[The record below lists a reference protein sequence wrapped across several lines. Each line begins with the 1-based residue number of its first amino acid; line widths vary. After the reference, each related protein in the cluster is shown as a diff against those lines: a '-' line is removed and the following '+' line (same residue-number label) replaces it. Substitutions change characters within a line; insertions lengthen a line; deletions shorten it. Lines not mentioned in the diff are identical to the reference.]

1 MQSQVQWCTPG
12 ISALRRQNRRINS
25 GQPGLHSESILKMKK
40 EGKEK
45 CRNWRIQGL
54 EGIRRNNVLET
65 VFGKELGGNWCE
77 MVQSS
82 DIK

>member
-1 MQSQVQWCTPG
+1 
-12 ISALRRQNRRINS
+12 
-25 GQPGLHSESILKMKK
+25 MKK